1 MEHGIDEAAYEANR
15 ALLGRLPAGRT
26 LVMGILNVTPD
37 SFSDGG
43 AHDTPRTALEHA
55 RRMVADGADIVDV
68 GGEST
73 RPGARAVP
81 AQEEQERILPV
92 VEALLADG
100 VVVSVDTMHTATA
113 RAALELGPVIVNDVS
128 GLVHEPDMPALIA
141 ATGAPYVLMH
151 NRGNPQTM
159 DALAEYQ
166 DTVRDVV
173 CELRDAA
180 ARFLEAGVRP
190 EQLIVDPGLG
200 FAKAGEQN
208 WELLRGLEWLQAMG
222 HPVLVAASRKRFLG
236 SLLADD
242 DGAPVP
248 PERRDAATAAISA
261 LSAARGAWGVRVHD
275 VRSSADAVRTAAA
288 WHGAHAMGAPASEDV
303 LP

>member
-1 MEHGIDEAAYEANR
+1 MEQSIDEAAYEANR

-43 AHDTPRTALEHA
+43 SHATRRSALEHA

-81 AQEEQERILPV
+81 VQEEQERVLPV

-113 RAALELGPVIVNDVS
+113 RAALALGPVIVNDVS

-159 DALAEYQ
+159 DGLAEYQ
-166 DTVRDVV
+166 DTVPDVV

-180 ARFLEAGVRP
+180 GRFLDAGVRP

-236 SLLADD
+236 SLLAGD

-248 PERRDAATAAISA
+248 PARRDAATAAISA
-261 LSAARGAWGVRVHD
+261 LAAARGAWGVRVHD

-288 WHGAHAMGAPASEDV
+288 WHGAHAVGGPVAQDV

>member
-1 MEHGIDEAAYEANR
+1 MDESIDEDAYAANR
-15 ALLGRLPAGRT
+15 ALLGRLPADRT

-43 AHDTPRTALEHA
+43 AHGTTRTALEHA

-73 RPGARAVP
+73 RPGAQAVP
-81 AQEEQERILPV
+81 AHQEQERILPV
-92 VEALLADG
+92 VEALLAEG

-113 RAALELGPVIVNDVS
+113 RAALALGPVIVNDVS

-159 DALAEYQ
+159 DGLAEYA
-166 DTVRDVV
+166 DTVPDVV
-173 CELRDAA
+173 CELRDVAR
-180 ARFLEAGVRP
+180 RFLDAGVAAD
-190 EQLIVDPGLG
+190 QLIVDPGLG

-208 WELLRGLEWLQAMG
+208 WELLRGLEWLQATG

-236 SLLADD
+236 ALLAG
-242 DGAPVP
+242 DGAPLP
-248 PERRDAATAAISA
+248 PAERDAATAAISA
-261 LSAARGAWGVRVHD
+261 LAAARGAWGVRVHD
-275 VRSSADAVRTAAA
+275 VRPSAHAVRAAAA
-288 WHGAHAMGAPASEDV
+288 WRGAHAVGEPASSAV

>member
-1 MEHGIDEAAYEANR
+1 MDESIDAAAREANR
-15 ALLGRLPAGRT
+15 ALLGRLPADRT

-43 AHDTPRTALEHA
+43 EHATVRAAVEHA

-81 AQEEQERILPV
+81 VQEEQERILPV

-141 ATGAPYVLMH
+141 ASGAPYILMH

-159 DALAEYQ
+159 DGLAVYE
-166 DTVRDVV
+166 DTVPDVV
-173 CELRDAA
+173 CELRDVAGRLLA
-180 ARFLEAGVRP
+180 AGVEP
-190 EQLIVDPGLG
+190 AQLIVDPGLG

-208 WELLRGLEWLQAMG
+208 WELLRGLEWLRAMG
-222 HPVLVAASRKRFLG
+222 HPVLIAASRKRFLG
-236 SLLADD
+236 TLLADD
-242 DGAPVP
+242 DGAPAP
-248 PERRDAATAAISA
+248 PAARDAATAAISA
-261 LSAARGAWGVRVHD
+261 LAAAQGAWGVRVHD
-275 VRSSADAVRTAAA
+275 VRASADAVRTAAA
-288 WHGAHAMGAPASEDV
+288 WAGAHAPGEPVSQDV